1 MREYKS
7 CPACIVG
14 INPYSSL
21 PFRYDQFTDRQPQS
35 GSLSILI
42 QFFKAFEHKFLFF
55 FRDTASGIRYSRN
68 TPDMTAAS
76 SIRLANSG
84 SYDFYLALHSNGSTD
99 GTKEG
104 AVRGV
109 IAFYYPTSANGRR
122 AADIFVKNL
131 KDIYP
136 MPDKVYARATTT
148 LGEVRQPY
156 MPSVLLELGYHDNT
170 ADARWIEDNIQAIA
184 ANLVLSLTEY
194 FGLPFVTP
202 ITPWQGTVQTPG
214 GGPLNLRAAPGAR
227 AEVVTLLPNGAKL
240 TVYGRYQEWYTVGYQ
255 GRLGYAYADFIQ

>member
-1 MREYKS
+1 MPRIFLSPSTQEY
-7 CPACIVG
+7 
-14 INPYSSL
+14 NPYITGNGSEEYFMNQIADAMEPYL
-21 PFRYDQFTDRQPQS
+21 LANTIRFT
-35 GSLSILI
+35 
-42 QFFKAFEHKFLFF
+42 
-55 FRDTASGIRYSRN
+55 RN

-136 MPDKVYARATTT
+136 LPDKVYARATTT

-170 ADARWIEDNIQAIA
+170 ADARWIEGNIQAIA
-184 ANLVLSLTEY
+184 
-194 FGLPFVTP
+194 
-202 ITPWQGTVQTPG
+202 PWEGTVQTPG